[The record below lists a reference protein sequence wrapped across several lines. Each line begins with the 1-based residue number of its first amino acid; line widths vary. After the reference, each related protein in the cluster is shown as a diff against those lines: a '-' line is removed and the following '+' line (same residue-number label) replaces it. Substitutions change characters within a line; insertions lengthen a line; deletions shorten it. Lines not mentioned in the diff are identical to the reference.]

1 MFKLALSLF
10 LFLFSPYAFAVFQIP
25 SGLNLSNAKK
35 IVDDFGA
42 GFVTKVPFYFKDE
55 YEEPTL
61 KAHVHGSLSLI
72 ETTEVTKLGTGTSK
86 DPIQSQLV
94 HFGLELPYQ
103 VDLGL
108 QTSLISVDNR
118 IQQFGGFVRW
128 APYLWNGF
136 TVTTTLH
143 GSSTDIKS
151 QLAVNFYGGMIG
163 LDYQLDSF
171 NFFAST
177 GYLRNTSSF
186 QGSLFATPTLSRVTM
201 ARDYSHQVFR
211 ASYSRGPWTLSGQSD
226 WIDKFHNS
234 VLIGYQ
240 F

>member
-1 MFKLALSLF
+1 MLKLALTL
-10 LFLFSPYAFAVFQIP
+10 LLFSPHLYAAFQIP
-25 SGLNLSNAKK
+25 SQLNLNNAKN
-35 IVDDFGA
+35 IVDDFGV
-42 GFVTKVPFYFKDE
+42 GFVAKVPFYFKDK

-61 KAHVHGSLSLI
+61 KTHVHGSLSLI
-72 ETTEVTKLGTGTSK
+72 ETTEVAKLGTGTSK

-94 HFGLELPYQ
+94 HFGLELPFQ
-103 VDLGL
+103 IDLGL

-118 IQQFGGFVRW
+118 IQQFGGFARW
-128 APYLWNGF
+128 SPYQWNGF

-163 LDYQLDSF
+163 LDYQWDSF
-171 NFFAST
+171 NFFSST

-186 QGSLFATPTLSRVTM
+186 QGALFVTPTLSRVTI

-211 ASYSRGPWTLSGQSD
+211 VSFSRGPWTLSGQSD
-226 WIDKFHNS
+226 WIDKFHS
-234 VLIGYQ
+234 TVLVGYQ

>member
-1 MFKLALSLF
+1 MLKMAPLLLFFSLF
-10 LFLFSPYAFAVFQIP
+10 AQADFQIP
-25 SGLNLSNAKK
+25 SGLNINNAKK

-61 KAHVHGSLSLI
+61 KTHVHGSLSLI
-72 ETTEVTKLGTGTSK
+72 ETNEVAKVGTGTSN

-94 HFGLELPYQ
+94 HFGLELPFQ

-136 TVTTTLH
+136 TVTSTLH

-163 LDYQLDSF
+163 LDYQWNSL

-186 QGSLFATPTLSRVTM
+186 QGSLFATPTLSRVTVS
-201 ARDYSHQVFR
+201 RDYSHQVFR
-211 ASYSRGPWTLSGQSD
+211 LSYSRNFWTLSGQSD
-226 WIDKFHNS
+226 WIDKFHSS

>member
-10 LFLFSPYAFAVFQIP
+10 LFSPPLFAAFQIP
-25 SGLNLSNAKK
+25 SNLSLNNAKK

-42 GFVTKVPFYFKDE
+42 GFVAKVPFYFKDE

-61 KAHVHGSLSLI
+61 KTHVHASLSLI
-72 ETTEVTKLGTGTSK
+72 ETTEVAKLGTGTSK
-86 DPIQSQLV
+86 DPIQAQLV
-94 HFGLELPYQ
+94 HFGLELPFQ
-103 VDLGL
+103 VDLGV

-118 IQQFGGFVRW
+118 IQQFGGFARW

-163 LDYQLDSF
+163 LDYQWNSL

-186 QGSLFATPTLSRVTM
+186 QGSLFATPTLSRVTVS
-201 ARDYSHQVFR
+201 RDYSHQVFR
-211 ASYSRGPWTLSGQSD
+211 VSYSRQSWTLSGQSD
-226 WIDKFHNS
+226 WIDKFHSS